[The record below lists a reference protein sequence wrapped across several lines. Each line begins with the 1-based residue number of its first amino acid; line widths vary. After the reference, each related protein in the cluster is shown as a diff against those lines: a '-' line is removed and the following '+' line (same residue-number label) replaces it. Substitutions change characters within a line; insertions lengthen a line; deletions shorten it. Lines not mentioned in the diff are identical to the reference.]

1 MMRLEKLLIRLQ
13 GRLDLDIRDGPK
25 IDKLSD
31 EGNPD
36 AIVFPKAKIED
47 CPYDFSFSGV
57 KSAVLNYLNGAKM
70 KGEEVN
76 RADHCCFFPESSG
89 GCTGR
94 TYYAGGKGFPYG

>member
-1 MMRLEKLLIRLQ
+1 MRLEKLLIRLQ
-13 GRLDLDIRDGPK
+13 GRLDLDIRDEPK

-70 KGEEVN
+70 KGEESKHVQTLLLLS
-76 RADHCCFFPESSG
+76 RKQWWM
-89 GCTGR
+89 
-94 TYYAGGKGFPYG
+94 YW